1 MRTPKTQERVV
12 ITGMG
17 IVCPL
22 GNDVETLWQAV
33 LSGRSGANRTT
44 IFDASTFP
52 TTFDAEVKDY
62 DFRRYV
68 RLPHLHEKCSR
79 GSGFALGATVQACRQ
94 AGIEVETAEPAD
106 GLDRTR
112 MGIYLGAGE
121 GSLDNDAFFTCILAG
136 WDTQQQRML
145 WEQSTPVAFA
155 KMDAQRELEQ
165 EPNMAAA
172 HVAMLTRARGP
183 ARSCLAACAASTQAV
198 GEAMMLIRRG
208 DADIMVA
215 GGAHSM
221 IHPLGVTGFNRLTA
235 LSTRNDSLETA
246 SRPFCGSRDGFVL
259 GEGAAILILE
269 SLSSARRRGVGI
281 LAELV
286 GYGCSSDAFR
296 VTDMHEEGRGPAQA
310 MRAALADAGLTCKD
324 IDYINT
330 HGTSTQENDR
340 VETLAIKTVFGERA
354 RQVPASSVKS
364 MLGHLIGAAGAAE
377 LITCVL
383 AIRDN
388 IVPPTINLHD
398 PDPELDLDYVPN
410 VPRRMPVNVA
420 MNESFGF
427 GGQNNVVIVRR
438 FPDTGEG

>member
-1 MRTPKTQERVV
+1 MKTPRTDERVV

-17 IVCPL
+17 VVCPL
-22 GNDVETLWQAV
+22 GNDVETFWERI
-33 LSGRSGANRTT
+33 LSGRSGAGRTT

-62 DFRRYV
+62 DLRRCV
-68 RLPHLHEKCSR
+68 RNPELHEACSR
-79 GSGFALGATVQACRQ
+79 GSGFAVGAAVQACGQ
-94 AGIEVETAEPAD
+94 AGIQVETPAPAD
-106 GLDRTR
+106 GIDRTR

-121 GSLDNDAFFTCILAG
+121 GSLDNDAFFASIVAG
-136 WDTQQQRML
+136 WDAERQQMAWPRSTKVVF
-145 WEQSTPVAFA
+145 EQMSA
-155 KMDAQRELEQ
+155 MRELEQ
-165 EPNMAAA
+165 EPNMALA
-172 HVAMLTRARGP
+172 HIAMLTGARGP
-183 ARSCLAACAASTQAV
+183 SRSCLTACAASTQAI

-208 DADIMVA
+208 DADIMIS

-235 LSTRNDSLETA
+235 LSRRNDSPETA

-269 SLSSARRRGVGI
+269 SLTSARTRGVSI

-286 GYGCSSDAFR
+286 GYGSSSDAFR

-310 MRAALADAGLTCKD
+310 MRAALADAGLTHRD

-330 HGTSTQENDR
+330 HGTSTQENDH
-340 VETLAIKTVFGERA
+340 VETLAIKAVFGEHA
-354 RQVPASSVKS
+354 TQVPVSSVKS
-364 MLGHLIGAAGAAE
+364 MMGHLIGAAGAAE

-383 AIRDN
+383 AIRDGV
-388 IVPPTINLHD
+388 VPPTTNLHD

-410 VPRRMPVNVA
+410 APRKMPVNTI
-420 MNESFGF
+420 MKESFGF
-427 GGQNNVVIVRR
+427 GGQNNVVILKRYKEERVI
-438 FPDTGEG
+438 